1 MNRFSLFLFL
11 LTAFSC
17 VEETKLSFIEINDIY
32 KNNAV
37 VEINIPKAE
46 GDSDLSNTINYKIE
60 NHIANMLNFSEDDSD
75 SIVLNN
81 AINKFDTEYKAFK
94 NDFEESA
101 LVWEALFDGEVTY
114 QSSEI
119 ISIAINSYLNTG
131 GAHGNMNVTF
141 LNFNPK
147 TGDVLT
153 FDDLF
158 TNKGDMTKA
167 VKPFF
172 DEKTKAENTAYFFGE
187 EFHLPENIGFTD
199 DGIIFFYNI
208 YEIASYADGITEFTV
223 PFEDIDS
230 FLKLN

>member
-1 MNRFSLFLFL
+1 MKRFFVLILVVSI
-11 LTAFSC
+11 FSC
-17 VEETKLSFIEINDIY
+17 LEETTLSFTEINKVY
-32 KNNAV
+32 ENNAT

-46 GDSDLSNTINYKIE
+46 GNTQLANVINSKIE
-60 NHIANMLNFSEDDSD
+60 NHIANMLNFSEDDAD
-75 SIVLNN
+75 SISLDDAVK
-81 AINKFDTEYKAFK
+81 KFDAEYKTFK

-131 GAHGNMNVTF
+131 GAHGNTNITF
-141 LNFNPK
+141 LNFNSRN
-147 TGDVLT
+147 GDLLG

-158 TNKGDMTKA
+158 TNKEAFTKRIQPYFD
-167 VKPFF
+167 KETKDSNINYFF
-172 DEKTKAENTAYFFGE
+172 DEGFS
-187 EFHLPENIGFTD
+187 LPANIGFNEE
-199 DGIIFFYNI
+199 GVIFFYNV

-223 PFEDIDS
+223 PFEDINS

>member
-1 MNRFSLFLFL
+1 MKRFFLSLIL
-11 LTAFSC
+11 LSVFSC
-17 VEETKLSFIEINDIY
+17 IEETKLSFIETNDIFED
-32 KNNAV
+32 NAV

-46 GDSDLSNTINYKIE
+46 GNSNLANTINYKIK
-60 NHIANMLNFSEDDSD
+60 NHIANMLNFSEDDAD
-75 SIVLNN
+75 SITLND
-81 AINKFDTEYKAFK
+81 AINKFDAEYKLFK

-101 LVWEALFDGEVTY
+101 LVWEAIFDGEVTY

-131 GAHGNMNVTF
+131 GAHGNMNITF

-147 TGDVLT
+147 TGDILT

-158 TNKGDMTKA
+158 TNKEELTKA
-167 VKPFF
+167 IKPFF
-172 DEKTKAENTAYFFGE
+172 DKETKASNISYLFGE
-187 EFHLPENIGFTD
+187 EFHLPENIGFND
-199 DGIIFFYNI
+199 EGVIFFYNI

-223 PFEDIDS
+223 PFEDIAS

>member
-1 MNRFSLFLFL
+1 MKRFFLFLFL
-11 LTAFSC
+11 LSAFSC
-17 VEETKLSFIEINDIY
+17 VEDTKLSFIETNDIY
-32 KNNAV
+32 KNNAL

-46 GDSDLSNTINYKIE
+46 GDSNLANKINYKIE

-75 SIVLNN
+75 RIVLKN
-81 AINKFDTEYKAFK
+81 AINQFDAEYKAFK

-141 LNFNPK
+141 LNFDPK

-158 TNKGDMTKA
+158 TNIGDMTKA

-172 DEKTKAENTAYFFGE
+172 NGKTKAENTAYFFGE
-187 EFHLPENIGFTD
+187 EFHLPANIGFND
-199 DGIIFFYNI
+199 DGVIFFYNI
-208 YEIASYADGITEFTV
+208 YEIASYSDGITEFTI